1 MSCLD
6 CHLPDDAATEALG
19 AALAR
24 ALGPAPGGVVYLQGP
39 LGAGKT
45 TLARGWLRAL
55 GVTGSIRSPT
65 YTLIEPYTL
74 AGGRELLHLDLYRLK
89 TPDELV
95 GLGLDDWSPSRVWW
109 LVEWP
114 ECGAG
119 QLPPPTVRVQLA
131 ADGEGR
137 QARIE
142 TPEPSPALEDAV
154 RHLK

>member
-1 MSCLD
+1 VSRRTLR
-6 CHLPDDAATEALG
+6 LPDDAATEALG
-19 AALAR
+19 AALAQAVA
-24 ALGPAPGGVVYLQGP
+24 ALPGGVVYLHGP

-65 YTLIEPYTL
+65 YTLIEPYTV

-89 TPDELV
+89 TPDELS
-95 GLGLDDWSPSRVWW
+95 GLGLDDWPPSRCWW

-114 ECGAG
+114 DCGAG
-119 QLPPPTVRVQLA
+119 LLPPATLSVQLS

-137 QARIE
+137 R
-142 TPEPSPALEDAV
+142 AV
-154 RHLK
+154 VDGPDLPRLAELPFST